1 MDIAKVKET
10 FEFVLD
16 SWRKSQI
23 LQEKARSYRL
33 SATGGGIRYDK
44 DRVQTSPDDYQSRWI
59 IAAAD
64 CEAEAVRTL
73 ALSDEARQKVYDWV
87 EAYCSDEEQY
97 VLVWH
102 YINGKSYNEI
112 KEEYIELFDYRVK
125 STMYNIAQRGIA
137 KIADNLKS

>member
-1 MDIAKVKET
+1 M
-10 FEFVLD
+10 
-16 SWRKSQI
+16 
-23 LQEKARSYRL
+23 
-33 SATGGGIRYDK
+33 
-44 DRVQTSPDDYQSRWI
+44 
-59 IAAAD
+59 
-64 CEAEAVRTL
+64 
-73 ALSDEARQKVYDWV
+73 YDWV